1 MSLLVDLAHWFQAHS
16 ILLMLAIFTG
26 MGAWI
31 YWPSRK
37 GAMERHAHIP
47 LEDEG

>member
-1 MSLLVDLAHWFQAHS
+1 MSILTTLAHWFQAHS
-16 ILLMLAIFTG
+16 ILVMLAIFVG
-26 MGAWI
+26 MAAWV

-37 GAMERHAHIP
+37 GEMERHAQIP

>member
-1 MSLLVDLAHWFQAHS
+1 MSALASLAHWFQAHS
-16 ILLMLAIFTG
+16 ILLMLAIFVG
-26 MGAWI
+26 MAVWI

-37 GAMERHAHIP
+37 SAMDRHAQIP